1 VTLAEFKSTLTQVTP
16 PEGLSVPL
24 QALWR
29 AEKGDWARAHALV
42 NEAEGRNEAWVHAHL
57 HRVEGDL
64 MNARYW
70 YGQAGR
76 ALADGP
82 LDAER
87 DEIVKI
93 LLASGR

>member
-1 VTLAEFKSTLTQVTP
+1 
-16 PEGLSVPL
+16 
-24 QALWR
+24 
-29 AEKGDWARAHALV
+29 
-42 NEAEGRNEAWVHAHL
+42 
-57 HRVEGDL
+57 